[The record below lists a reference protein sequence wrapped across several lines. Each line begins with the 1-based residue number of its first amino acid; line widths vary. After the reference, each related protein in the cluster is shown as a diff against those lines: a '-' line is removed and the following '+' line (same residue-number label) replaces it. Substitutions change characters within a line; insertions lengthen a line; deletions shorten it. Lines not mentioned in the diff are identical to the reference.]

1 MYKRSVITAAALV
14 ASATFASSAQ
24 AQTAPPVGVQSEAA
38 GRAFAI
44 TPYAGYMIFG
54 DYARGPL
61 GTSIAPS
68 SAPILGAQLG
78 MRITDNIAVIGNV
91 ARSSGDLRLGAP
103 ILGGIGVGSSTV
115 MMYDAGLQVSAPLGD
130 RSALPLTPFVQVG
143 AGAMSH
149 DLRAAF
155 ITAKSTN
162 FAFNAGVGADI
173 ALGENLGLRLIAK
186 DYVGRFDVN
195 DAVGLDYEG
204 QMSHN
209 WKLGAGL
216 TLRF

>member
-1 MYKRSVITAAALV
+1 MHKRFVVTAAALF
-14 ASATFASSAQ
+14 ALAILASSAQ
-24 AQTAPPVGVQSEAA
+24 AQSAPPAGTQVGPAS
-38 GRAFAI
+38 RAFAI

-61 GTSIAPS
+61 GTSVAPS
-68 SAPILGAQLG
+68 SAPVLGAQLG
-78 MRITDNIAVIGNV
+78 MRITDNVALVGNV
-91 ARSSGDLRLGAP
+91 ARASGDLRLGAP

-115 MMYDAGLQVSAPLGD
+115 VMYDAGLQLSAPLGD
-130 RSALPLTPFVQVG
+130 RSALPITPFVQVG

-155 ITAKSTN
+155 LTAKSTN
-162 FAFNAGVGADI
+162 FAFNAGVGADV
-173 ALGENLGLRLIAK
+173 ALGDNLGLRLIAK